1 MPKGCAI
8 PQPNAG
14 GNVAM
19 KLYLYGIIDSSSMI
33 RESICG
39 LEGSGVYNIPYC
51 DIGTAVSEINQPIPG
66 VSKRLVL
73 EHEAVAEKLMEK
85 FTVLPFR
92 LLTILDGRENVLSM
106 MDDYYGDFRDNL
118 DGLRGKVEFG
128 IKVIWP
134 ADKVKSCII
143 NTCGTKNRNA
153 HLLDDSAE
161 RRFVR
166 EKFEQ
171 HKIDRAFREKADGY
185 INAMDVFLGKFA
197 AAKKLETLRT
207 ENLLLSAVYLVT
219 KDNQDNFRE
228 AFEHVRTARKD
239 FKYLVSGPWPPYHFV
254 ILRRNSQPR
263 RNSGLTAM
271 FDKVILQP
279 TLVGADKTWQ

>member
-1 MPKGCAI
+1 
-8 PQPNAG
+8 
-14 GNVAM
+14 M

-51 DIGTAVSEINQPIPG
+51 DIGAVVSEINQPIRG
-66 VSKRLVL
+66 VSERVVL

-128 IKVIWP
+128 IKVVWP
-134 ADKVKSCII
+134 ADKVKRRII
-143 NTCGTKNRNA
+143 NTYRTKNQNV
-153 HLLDDSAE
+153 HLSDDSVE

-166 EKFEQ
+166 EKFEE
-171 HKIDRAFREKADGY
+171 HKIDRAFREKADRY
-185 INAMDVFLGKFA
+185 IHAMDVFLGKFA
-197 AAKKLETLRT
+197 TAKKLETLRT

-228 AFEHVRTARKD
+228 AFEHIRTARKD
-239 FKYLVSGPWPPYHFV
+239 LKYLFSGPWPPYHFV
-254 ILRRNSQPR
+254 ILRRKSQPL
-263 RNSGLTAM
+263 RNSGLTAI

>member
-1 MPKGCAI
+1 
-8 PQPNAG
+8 
-14 GNVAM
+14 M
-19 KLYLYGIIDSSSMI
+19 KLYLYGIIDCSSII

-51 DIGTAVSEINQPIPG
+51 DIGAVVSEIDQPIQG
-66 VSKRLVL
+66 VSERVVL

-92 LLTILDGRENVLSM
+92 LLTILDGRETVLSM
-106 MDDYYGDFRDNL
+106 MGDYYGDFRDNL
-118 DGLRGKVEFG
+118 DRLRGMVEFG

-134 ADKVKSCII
+134 ADKVKSRII
-143 NTCGTKNRNA
+143 DASGTKNRNA
-153 HLLDDSAE
+153 HLLDDSVE

-166 EKFEQ
+166 EKFEE
-171 HKIDRAFREKADGY
+171 HKIDRALREKADGY

-197 AAKKLETLRT
+197 TAKKLETLRT

-228 AFEHVRTARKD
+228 AFEHIRTARND
-239 FKYLVSGPWPPYHFV
+239 FKFLFSGPWPPYHFV
-254 ILRRNSQPR
+254 TLRSKSQPR
-263 RNSGLTAM
+263 RNSGQTAM

-279 TLVGADKTWQ
+279 ALAGADRA

>member
-1 MPKGCAI
+1 
-8 PQPNAG
+8 
-14 GNVAM
+14 M

-33 RESICG
+33 PEPICG
-39 LEGSGVYNIPYC
+39 LEASSVYNIPYC
-51 DIGTAVSEINQPIPG
+51 DIGAVVSEINQPVQA

-73 EHEAVAEKLMEK
+73 EHEAVTEKLMEK

-106 MDDYYGDFRDNL
+106 MGDYYGDFRGNL

-134 ADKVKSCII
+134 ADKVKSRII
-143 NTCGTKNRNA
+143 DACGTKNRNA
-153 HLLDDSAE
+153 HLLDDSVE

-166 EKFEQ
+166 EKFEE
-171 HKIDRAFREKADGY
+171 HKIDRALREKADGY
-185 INAMDVFLGKFA
+185 IHAMDVFLGKFA
-197 AAKKLETLRT
+197 AAKRLETLRT

-228 AFEHVRTARKD
+228 AFEHIRTARKD
-239 FKYLVSGPWPPYHFV
+239 FKYLFSGPWPPYHFV
-254 ILRRNSQPR
+254 TLRRKSQPR
-263 RNSGLTAM
+263 RNSGQTAI

-279 TLVGADKTWQ
+279 TLVEADRT

>member
-1 MPKGCAI
+1 
-8 PQPNAG
+8 
-14 GNVAM
+14 M

-33 RESICG
+33 TEPIYG
-39 LEGSGVYNIPYC
+39 LEASSVYSIPYC
-51 DIGTAVSEINQPIPG
+51 GIGVVVSEINQPIQG
-66 VSKRLVL
+66 VSERVVL

-118 DGLRGKVEFG
+118 DRLRGKVEFG
-128 IKVIWP
+128 IKVVWP
-134 ADKVKSCII
+134 ADKVKSRII
-143 NTCGTKNRNA
+143 NTYRTKNRNA
-153 HLLDDSAE
+153 HLLDDSVE

-166 EKFEQ
+166 EKFEE
-171 HKIDRAFREKADGY
+171 HKIDRAFREKADRY
-185 INAMDVFLGKFA
+185 IHAMDVFLGKFA
-197 AAKKLETLRT
+197 TAKKLETLRT

-228 AFEHVRTARKD
+228 AFEHIRTARKD
-239 FKYLVSGPWPPYHFV
+239 LKYLFSGPWPPYHFV

-263 RNSGLTAM
+263 RHSGQTAI
-271 FDKVILQP
+271 FSKVILQP
-279 TLVGADKTWQ
+279 TLVEADRA